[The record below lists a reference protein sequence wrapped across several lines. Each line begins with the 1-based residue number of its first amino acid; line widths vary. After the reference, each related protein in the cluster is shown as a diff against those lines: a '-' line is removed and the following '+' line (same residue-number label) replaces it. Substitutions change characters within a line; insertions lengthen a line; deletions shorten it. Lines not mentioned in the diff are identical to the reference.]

1 MRLLDKDLDRQ
12 LQEMTEELKSLP
24 AWLRDDDTTDT
35 TGRATEKSGTTPA
48 VTCD

>member
-24 AWLRDDDTTDT
+24 AWLRDDDTTGT
-35 TGRATEKSGTTPA
+35 TGRTTEKTGTIPA
-48 VTCD
+48 IACD